1 MGHGSEYDYW
11 DRLEILE
18 NVKETYQKIYGKRPE
33 PGLYDDL
40 EVKALIAELSDLR
53 GELIKSEISNLDG

>member
-11 DRLEILE
+11 DRAELLETL
-18 NVKETYQKIYGKRPE
+18 KETYQKIYGKRPE

-40 EVKALIAELSDLR
+40 EINIEEVNNLQLATKFIC
-53 GELIKSEISNLDG
+53 KEIESV

>member
-11 DRLEILE
+11 DRAELLETL
-18 NVKETYQKIYGKRPE
+18 KETYQKIYGKRPE

-40 EVKALIAELSDLR
+40 EIKALNAELSELR
-53 GELIKSEISNLDG
+53 GEQIKVEITNQVD